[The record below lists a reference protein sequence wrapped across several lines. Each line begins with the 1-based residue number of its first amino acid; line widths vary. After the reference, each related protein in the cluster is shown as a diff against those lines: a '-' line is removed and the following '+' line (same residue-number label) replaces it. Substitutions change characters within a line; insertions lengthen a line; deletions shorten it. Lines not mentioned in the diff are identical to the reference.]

1 MPNKK
6 KFSLVFKFV
15 NNFILGPVEGDKT
28 PQMWSK
34 IIFRFVIFFLNDPKR

>member
-15 NNFILGPVEGDKT
+15 NNFILGPVEGHG
-28 PQMWSK
+28 W
-34 IIFRFVIFFLNDPKR
+34 R